1 MSRYIQV
8 INKILIIFD
17 FRPILIMHNV
27 YEDNVLYIITR
38 NVGRLSS
45 WQKRPAVFLLK
56 KELSLI
62 FRWRSPVTQAN

>member
-62 FRWRSPVTQAN
+62 FRWRSPVTLAN

>member
-1 MSRYIQV
+1 MLYMMSRYIQV

-45 WQKRPAVFLLK
+45 
-56 KELSLI
+56 
-62 FRWRSPVTQAN
+62 

>member
-62 FRWRSPVTQAN
+62 FRWRSSVTQAN